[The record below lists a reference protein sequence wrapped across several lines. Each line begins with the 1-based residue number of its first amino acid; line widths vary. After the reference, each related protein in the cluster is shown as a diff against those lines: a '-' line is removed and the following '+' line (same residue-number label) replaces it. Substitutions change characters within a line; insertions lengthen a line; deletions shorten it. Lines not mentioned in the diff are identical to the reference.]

1 VVGGVRRGGRERVM
15 LMQRARRLASVA
27 VAASLAVTG
36 LAACRS
42 APDVAVYFGSAA
54 QISVA
59 EVQRVVE
66 DARDR
71 LQAARDAAT
80 QDDPAAGASAEAQA
94 PIDVPFDGPEVVGT
108 MVGHEV
114 ITRIARQRNVAL
126 PGQLPLDRAAQSLGL
141 PADAEYVKIYT
152 ETRLLF
158 ELLMQSASPA
168 QTTDTDL
175 RAVFQVFEDTG
186 QMQPG
191 TTYESFKSQVPQQAL
206 ETLGRAISV
215 RNDVQTQLGE
225 LDVRVNPRYEPAE
238 ISVYAEPGPNNET
251 LSLVSVP
258 LADMSSAPVTDAA

>member
-1 VVGGVRRGGRERVM
+1 M
-15 LMQRARRLASVA
+15 PMQRARRLASVV

-59 EVQRVVE
+59 QVQRVVE

-80 QDDPAAGASAEAQA
+80 PDAGASAEARV
-94 PIDVPFDGPEVVGT
+94 PVDVPFDGPEVVGT

-114 ITRIARQRNVAL
+114 VTRIARQRNVTL

-158 ELLMQSASPA
+158 EQLMQSATPA
-168 QTTDTDL
+168 QTTDADL

-191 TTYESFKSQVPQQAL
+191 TTYESFKAQVPQQAL
-206 ETLGRAISV
+206 QTLGRAISV
-215 RNDVQTQLGE
+215 RNDVQAQLGE

-238 ISVYAEPGPNNET
+238 ITVYAEPGPNNET

-258 LADMSSAPVTDAA
+258 LADTSSAPVTDAA